1 MKQKSKEG
9 GVWLLGCQNVPSLS
23 QISVAEGFFSSS
35 TVHLE
40 ARAPYSV
47 AWSAELEHTRV
58 VLFSSLAICHGSL
71 PDKFSS
77 LHQILQTPQEVPVHL
92 AIGVAV
98 PGAALT

>member
-1 MKQKSKEG
+1 MCL
-9 GVWLLGCQNVPSLS
+9 VCHRYRWLKD
-23 QISVAEGFFSSS
+23 FFPLQQFI
-35 TVHLE
+35 LE
-40 ARAPYSV
+40 ARALYSV
-47 AWSAELEHTRV
+47 AWSAELEHTQV

-77 LHQILQTPQEVPVHL
+77 LHQILQTPQEVPVHP